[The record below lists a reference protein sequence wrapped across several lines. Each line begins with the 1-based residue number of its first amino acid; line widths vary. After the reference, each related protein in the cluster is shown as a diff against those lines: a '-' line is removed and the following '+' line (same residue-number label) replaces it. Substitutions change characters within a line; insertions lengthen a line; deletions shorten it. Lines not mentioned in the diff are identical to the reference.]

1 MVSFKKNDYC
11 ISYKKLKNY
20 IKYTNAKS
28 VNKSQLKIKQ

>member
-1 MVSFKKNDYC
+1 MVSFKKMITVYL
-11 ISYKKLKNY
+11 IKNY